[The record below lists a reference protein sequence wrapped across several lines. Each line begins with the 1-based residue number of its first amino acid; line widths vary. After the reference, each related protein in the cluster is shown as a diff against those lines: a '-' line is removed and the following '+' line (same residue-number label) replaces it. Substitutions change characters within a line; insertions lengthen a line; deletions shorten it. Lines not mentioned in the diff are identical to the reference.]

1 MYNVTLFSQL
11 GRHSHLI
18 GAVLVTVCS
27 AFTLAITQGTAKPAI
42 IISWLDI
49 TGEGSVVLLTF
60 GWIVAVLAS
69 RPPGKVTALLTL
81 GLTFFMF
88 SALLDVLDEF
98 LSYPASAD
106 WLSMVESIPAAIGM
120 VIMSVALFWWH
131 QEQLV
136 LNTQLRRK
144 EWDSRSHEQVD
155 PITQL
160 YRGDYWQA
168 CARNMLAQER
178 AGCVVVLDINDFSQF
193 NLRYGQQEGDRF
205 LKEVAQLLVMHLR
218 DCDLACRYAGDRFAL
233 LLPDMNRDEVS
244 HLISQLC
251 TSIRHLAFRCNSQTT
266 AVFNS
271 ARAVQAQL
279 VPGMEVSALLRH
291 LNEQLDTSASQVA

>member
-1 MYNVTLFSQL
+1 
-11 GRHSHLI
+11 
-18 GAVLVTVCS
+18 
-27 AFTLAITQGTAKPAI
+27 
-42 IISWLDI
+42 
-49 TGEGSVVLLTF
+49 
-60 GWIVAVLAS
+60 
-69 RPPGKVTALLTL
+69 
-81 GLTFFMF
+81 MF
-88 SALLDVLDEF
+88 SALLDLLDEF
-98 LSYPASAD
+98 LKYPATAD
-106 WLSMVESIPAAIGM
+106 YLSMIESIPAAIGM
-120 VIMSVALFWWH
+120 VIMSAALYLWH

-136 LNTQLRRK
+136 LNQQLRRK

-160 YRGDYWQA
+160 YRGDYWKQCTQA
-168 CARNMLAQER
+168 MLNADKS
-178 AGCVVVLDINDFSQF
+178 ACVVVLDINDFSQF

-233 LLPDMNRDEVS
+233 LLPGMDRQDAS
-244 HLISQLC
+244 HLIAQIC

-279 VPGMEVSALLRH
+279 GPGMALPAVLSRMH
-291 LNEQLDTSASQVA
+291 EQLDALPTKVA